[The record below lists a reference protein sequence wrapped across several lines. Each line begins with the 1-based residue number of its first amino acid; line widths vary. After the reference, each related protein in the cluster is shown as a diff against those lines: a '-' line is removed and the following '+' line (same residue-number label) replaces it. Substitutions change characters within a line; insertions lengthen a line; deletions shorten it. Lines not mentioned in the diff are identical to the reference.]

1 MQHGRNRILKT
12 SLHFG
17 RFSRAVCHHPQI
29 HAYILLGFERLRTQH
44 RQHARHAH
52 FFAIFA
58 VGKTRLKNAT
68 FKSRRRSSRGTCT
81 LYKRLRVSNHFHNL
95 FLTSNENLTPTSYT
109 FSEFLSANFREN
121 SAIFTKN
128 CIFFAPRKVLQTV
141 FCYLFSHETFIF
153 SGRKLGV
160 WVYLIRACTTG
171 SAGLASGFH
180 TKSVIFKSWNE
191 SLVSQNVRCD
201 WKMKCWEASFVA
213 QFDSGCC
220 FLPVAFGGSE
230 SIQFELAPRDR
241 TPRRRQITRNM
252 QFSKFKMRAAWID
265 RLHFNLQKLDSS

>member
-1 MQHGRNRILKT
+1 MGWSVLGSVQHGRNRILKT

-81 LYKRLRVSNHFHNL
+81 LYKRLRVSNHFHTL
-95 FLTSNENLTPTSYT
+95 YLICNENLTPTSYT

-128 CIFFAPRKVLQTV
+128 YTFFASRKVLKTV
-141 FCYLFSHETFIF
+141 IRWAFWPETLLFTGS
-153 SGRKLGV
+153 LWGV
-160 WVYLIRACTTG
+160 WVHLIRACTTG
-171 SAGLASGFH
+171 SDPAAPSNH
-180 TKSVIFKSWNE
+180 AKHAIFK
-191 SLVSQNVRCD
+191 V
-201 WKMKCWEASFVA
+201 
-213 QFDSGCC
+213 
-220 FLPVAFGGSE
+220 
-230 SIQFELAPRDR
+230 
-241 TPRRRQITRNM
+241 
-252 QFSKFKMRAAWID
+252 
-265 RLHFNLQKLDSS
+265 

>member
-1 MQHGRNRILKT
+1 MQHGRNIILKT

-121 SAIFTKN
+121 SENFHDFDENALKSYFFFCVFSRKSEKIRSQIF
-128 CIFFAPRKVLQTV
+128 V
-141 FCYLFSHETFIF
+141 FDFRESSQSRIQKKCM
-153 SGRKLGV
+153 KL
-160 WVYLIRACTTG
+160 
-171 SAGLASGFH
+171 
-180 TKSVIFKSWNE
+180 E
-191 SLVSQNVRCD
+191 
-201 WKMKCWEASFVA
+201 
-213 QFDSGCC
+213 
-220 FLPVAFGGSE
+220 
-230 SIQFELAPRDR
+230 
-241 TPRRRQITRNM
+241 
-252 QFSKFKMRAAWID
+252 
-265 RLHFNLQKLDSS
+265 

>member
-1 MQHGRNRILKT
+1 MGWSVLGSVQHGRNRILKT

-128 CIFFAPRKVLQTV
+128 
-141 FCYLFSHETFIF
+141 YTF
-153 SGRKLGV
+153 L
-160 WVYLIRACTTG
+160 LP
-171 SAGLASGFH
+171 
-180 TKSVIFKSWNE
+180 E
-191 SLVSQNVRCD
+191 
-201 WKMKCWEASFVA
+201 KCWKSSFVGH
-213 QFDSGCC
+213 FDPKRC

-252 QFSKFKMRAAWID
+252 QCSKFKMRAAWID
-265 RLHFNLQKLDSS
+265 RLHFNLQNLDSS

>member
-1 MQHGRNRILKT
+1 MQARIEWTLKKMKKKIKEVKI
-12 SLHFG
+12 FKEM
-17 RFSRAVCHHPQI
+17 HP
-29 HAYILLGFERLRTQH
+29 
-44 RQHARHAH
+44 
-52 FFAIFA
+52 
-58 VGKTRLKNAT
+58 KSAT
-68 FKSRRRSSRGTCT
+68 FKSRHRSSRGTST

-128 CIFFAPRKVLQTV
+128 
-141 FCYLFSHETFIF
+141 YTFLL
-153 SGRKLGV
+153 S
-160 WVYLIRACTTG
+160 
-171 SAGLASGFH
+171 
-180 TKSVIFKSWNE
+180 E
-191 SLVSQNVRCD
+191 
-201 WKMKCWEASFVA
+201 KCWKPSFVGH
-213 QFDSGCC
+213 FDPERC

>member
-1 MQHGRNRILKT
+1 MGWSVLGSVQHGRNRIVKT

-81 LYKRLRVSNHFHNL
+81 LYKRLRVSNHFHTL
-95 FLTSNENLTPTSYT
+95 YLICNENLTPTSYT

-121 SAIFTKN
+121 SENFHDFDENALEPLFKIDIDEGEGGKIMANWTFLTCFTDRSIAPMFSWIF
-128 CIFFAPRKVLQTV
+128 P
-141 FCYLFSHETFIF
+141 
-153 SGRKLGV
+153 
-160 WVYLIRACTTG
+160 
-171 SAGLASGFH
+171 
-180 TKSVIFKSWNE
+180 
-191 SLVSQNVRCD
+191 
-201 WKMKCWEASFVA
+201 
-213 QFDSGCC
+213 
-220 FLPVAFGGSE
+220 
-230 SIQFELAPRDR
+230 
-241 TPRRRQITRNM
+241 TPKRINP
-252 QFSKFKMRAAWID
+252 
-265 RLHFNLQKLDSS
+265 